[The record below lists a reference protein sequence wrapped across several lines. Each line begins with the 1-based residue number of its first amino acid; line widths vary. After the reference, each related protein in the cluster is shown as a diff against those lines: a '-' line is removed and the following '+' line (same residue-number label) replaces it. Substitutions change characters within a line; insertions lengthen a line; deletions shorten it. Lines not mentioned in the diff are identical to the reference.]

1 MGGDGG
7 YGRPR
12 CKALPRGLGAHP
24 ECFEKVLE
32 APCPFH
38 GGQMKHLL
46 KDCAMIR
53 GYIRDILI
61 QQGKLQKPVPK
72 ATEQVDAAIEDDIEF
87 PKIDCCLMIFGGLP
101 SI

>member
-24 ECFEKVLE
+24 ERFEKVLE

-38 GGQMKHLL
+38 GGQTKHLL
-46 KDCAMIR
+46 KDYAMIR
-53 GYIRDILI
+53 GYIHSILG
-61 QQGKLQKPVPK
+61 QQGKVQKPAPK
-72 ATEQVDAAIEDDIEF
+72 AAEPVDAAPEDDTDF
-87 PKIDCCLMIFGGLP
+87 PKADCCLMIFGGLP
-101 SI
+101 GI